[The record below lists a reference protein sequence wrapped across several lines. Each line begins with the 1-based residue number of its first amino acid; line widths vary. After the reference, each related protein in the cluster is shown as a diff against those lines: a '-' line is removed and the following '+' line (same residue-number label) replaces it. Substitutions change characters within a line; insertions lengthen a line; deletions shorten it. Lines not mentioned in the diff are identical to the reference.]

1 MPRRALI
8 PPAGPGAVAA
18 LALGLLCADRDAR
31 SQARRVDAGTACT
44 LRLQVRQTR
53 GAEGCFIDERVTRAP
68 GELRYPCGD
77 GEASAIFGP
86 SVFAGR
92 VTNGVAAL
100 RLSTGF
106 HFSDGCDWRT
116 DQRIDGPISAAT
128 FTYQYRESPAPGQ
141 RGCARPC
148 AAEATVF
155 IVR

>member
-1 MPRRALI
+1 MRRLRAL
-8 PPAGPGAVAA
+8 PLCAA
-18 LALGLLCADRDAR
+18 LALGALGPARDAR
-31 SQARRVDAGTACT
+31 SQARRVDAGSLCT

-53 GAEGCFIDERVTRAP
+53 GAEGCFIDERVTRDP

-77 GEASAIFGP
+77 GEATAVFGP
-86 SVFAGR
+86 SRFAGR
-92 VTNGVAAL
+92 VTHGVAAL
-100 RLSTGF
+100 RLETRF
-106 HFSDGCDWRT
+106 RFSDGCEWET

-128 FTYQYRESPAPGQ
+128 FTYRYEERPARGQ